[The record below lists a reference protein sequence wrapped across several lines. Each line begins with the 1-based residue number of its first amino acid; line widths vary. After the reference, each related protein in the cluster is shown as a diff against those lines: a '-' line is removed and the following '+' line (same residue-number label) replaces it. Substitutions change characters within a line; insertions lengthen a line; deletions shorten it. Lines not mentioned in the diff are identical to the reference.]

1 MQAPTFN
8 ANNDFVNAIIEKQE
22 LIKVYPNPFSD
33 IIKWNSLES
42 VEVRDILGQL
52 ICTAENINRI
62 LTSSWNSG
70 IYFIHLK
77 GKNQTIKVIKIQ

>member
-1 MQAPTFN
+1 
-8 ANNDFVNAIIEKQE
+8 
-22 LIKVYPNPFSD
+22 
-33 IIKWNSLES
+33 
-42 VEVRDILGQL
+42 VRDILGQL
-52 ICTAENINRI
+52 IYTTENTNRI